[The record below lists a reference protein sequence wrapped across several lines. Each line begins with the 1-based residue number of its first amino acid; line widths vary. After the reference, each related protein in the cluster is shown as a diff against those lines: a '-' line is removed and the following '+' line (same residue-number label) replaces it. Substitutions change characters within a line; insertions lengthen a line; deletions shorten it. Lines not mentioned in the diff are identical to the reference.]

1 MADWLNGGMANW
13 LNGGLAE
20 QMKPLLLTDKL
31 ETLATKLA
39 ASVRKEDENTQSGD
53 KERLLQL
60 AQNTCT
66 FSVKTPHLF
75 FKQRTVNK

>member
-1 MADWLNGGMANW
+1 MADW

-20 QMKPLLLTDKL
+20 QLKPLLLTDKL
-31 ETLATKLA
+31 ETVATKLA

-60 AQNTCT
+60 DSTKHVHIFSENTSS
-66 FSVKTPHLF
+66 FFLFF